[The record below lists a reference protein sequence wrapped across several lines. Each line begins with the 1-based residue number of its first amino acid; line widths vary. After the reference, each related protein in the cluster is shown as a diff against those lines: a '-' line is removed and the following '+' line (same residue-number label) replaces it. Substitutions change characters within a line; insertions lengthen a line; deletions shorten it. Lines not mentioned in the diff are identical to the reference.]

1 MVTILVVDDH
11 SVVQRV
17 LSAQLRKGGFEV
29 VTASSGQEALDR
41 LEEQAIDL
49 AITDIAMPEM
59 DGLTLLKHLRSD
71 QRYQALPIV
80 MLTGSGQDEYGLA
93 AKAEGANEF
102 LTKPTSSR
110 ELIETVNRLLDQI
123 AV

>member
-1 MVTILVVDDH
+1 MATILVVDDH
-11 SVVQRV
+11 SVIQRV

-41 LEEQAIDL
+41 LEEMPIDL

-59 DGLTLLKHLRSD
+59 DGLTLLKHLRAD
-71 QRYQALPIV
+71 ERFQTLPII
-80 MLTGSGQDEYGLA
+80 MLTGSGQDEYGLIA
-93 AKAEGANEF
+93 QAEGADEF

-110 ELIETVNRLLDQI
+110 ELVETVNQLLKKI
-123 AV
+123 TM